1 MGSLSSVVTPLAS
14 VGAKAIGTIGS
25 QIISNQGRRQEQRE
39 LDRRNQQ
46 IADNAA
52 LQKQQNLLLY
62 TQRENDRTARVRRS
76 IASQRAKFGS
86 QGVGS
91 VTGSSETVLEGIEN
105 SSSLEGQDNRDRLS
119 LDNSLIDNNAT
130 YQRDLNLL
138 QKQQLRQKS
147 NLSFL
152 SSF

>member
-1 MGSLSSVVTPLAS
+1 MGSLSSVVAPLAS

-25 QIISNQGRRQEQRE
+25 QIIANQGRREERRE

-46 IADNAA
+46 ITDNAA
-52 LQKQQNLLLY
+52 LQKQQNLLVY
-62 TQRENDRTARVRRS
+62 NQKESDRIARLRRS
-76 IASQRAKFGS
+76 IATQRAQFAG
-86 QGVGS
+86 QGIGVNG
-91 VTGSSETVLEGIEN
+91 GSSEAVLDGIDSLSGIERQN
-105 SSSLEGQDNRDRLS
+105 NQDKTV
-119 LDNSLIDNNAT
+119 LDNSIIDNNAA

>member
-1 MGSLSSVVTPLAS
+1 MGSLSSVVAPLAS

-62 TQRENDRTARVRRS
+62 TQRENDRTARLRRS

-86 QGVGS
+86 QGIGS